1 MLYYYCSAVAALYN
15 DVLYDDRMV
24 AAAAAV
30 GRSWNSIEEV
40 DVQER
45 TTTAHY
51 YSPHLNNTKKLLL
64 LLLWMLL
71 SEEEKLSNDDDDDRP
86 ILLARKAV
94 IVVVWTVKRR
104 SSCDAPWMG
113 TNTYVERGMGRR
125 LKKEKMGKIE
135 SPRGRFRNFVHEAG
149 R

>member
-40 DVQER
+40 DVQDR
-45 TTTAHY
+45 TTAHY
-51 YSPHLNNTKKLLL
+51 YSPHLNNTEKLLL

-71 SEEEKLSNDDDDDRP
+71 SEEEKLSNDDDDRP

-94 IVVVWTVKRR
+94 IVVVWIVNRR
-104 SSCDAPWMG
+104 GSCDAPW
-113 TNTYVERGMGRR
+113 ER
-125 LKKEKMGKIE
+125 
-135 SPRGRFRNFVHEAG
+135 V
-149 R
+149 